1 MKRVL
6 IAFLIIFGLM
16 QVIQVDKENFPID
29 KNKELKA
36 PQEIMTMLQTSCY
49 DCHSNQTNYP
59 WYSNIAP
66 LSWVISTHVKDGRQ
80 AVNYSNWEDYTPEEK
95 KKKLEA
101 TYRTVYAVMPL
112 SSYLWFH
119 SEADLTK
126 EQRKQIREWTGVRNR
141 D

>member
-16 QVIQVDKENFPID
+16 QIIQVDKENFPID

-36 PQEIMTMLQTSCY
+36 PAEIMTMLQTSCY

-126 EQRKQIREWTGVRNR
+126 EQRKQIRDWTGVRNR